1 MAFQIVGLVA
11 DTASMLRR
19 LQEAVNALGS
29 GRSNAIGTLTLSANA
44 SNTTLTDRRIGIDSR
59 VMLLPLTA
67 NAAAALY
74 AAPFVLKSAQGIGA
88 ITFAH
93 ASNAQID
100 RRFDYIIQ
108 G

>member
-11 DTASMLRR
+11 DAALMLRR

-29 GRSNAIGTLTLSANA
+29 GRSNAIGTLTLTANA
-44 SNTTLTDRRIGIDSR
+44 ASTTLTDRRIGVDSR
-59 VMLLPLTA
+59 VVLIPATA

-74 AAPFVLKSAQGIGA
+74 AAPFVLKSAQGIGQV
-88 ITFAH
+88 TFAH
-93 ASNAQID
+93 ASNAQTD